1 MKLQELITLA
11 GDRDLSKSYPKA
23 DGVYIWDYK
32 LQYDGANNF
41 ELQLALIPSDSGK
54 AGFKDKVS
62 VQELVDYVLDNY
74 NPEVPADTIFA
85 ELEIIDVEGITV
97 AKV

>member
-11 GDRDLSKSYPKA
+11 DGRELLKSYIKS
-23 DGVYIWDYK
+23 DGFYIWDYK
-32 LQYDGANNF
+32 LIDATNL
-41 ELQLALIPSDSGK
+41 ELIVSNSSK

-62 VQELVDYVLDNY
+62 VQELIDYV
-74 NPEVPADTIFA
+74 TA
-85 ELEIIDVEGITV
+85 EFPNTPIELSIEDLQITGVEGITI

>member
-1 MKLQELITLA
+1 MTLQDLINLA
-11 GDRDLSKSYPKA
+11 GDRELSKSYPKA

-32 LQYDGANNF
+32 LQYNQDFN
-41 ELQLALIPSDSGK
+41 LDLVLIQSDSGK

-62 VQELVDYVLDNY
+62 IQELVDYVLDNY
-74 NPEVPADTIFA
+74 NPEVPADSIFA
-85 ELEIIDVEGITV
+85 ELEIIDVEGITI